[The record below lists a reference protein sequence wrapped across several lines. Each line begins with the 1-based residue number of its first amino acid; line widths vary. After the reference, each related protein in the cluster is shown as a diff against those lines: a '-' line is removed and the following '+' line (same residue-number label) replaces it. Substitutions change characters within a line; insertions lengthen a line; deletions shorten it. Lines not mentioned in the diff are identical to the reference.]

1 MPKIRVHFCGLIRG
15 DFFDEEFEVGPE
27 ETLGDLERRILNKY
41 TEEISPEYRNAAGLL
56 NHKLVRVGD
65 ATGKRLDDLQ
75 MNISSQKEIWFVVPI
90 AGG

>member
-15 DFFDEEFEVGPE
+15 DFFDEEFEVEPE
-27 ETLGDLERRILNKY
+27 ETLGDLEKKILAKY
-41 TEEISPEYRNAAGLL
+41 TKEISQEYRSAEGLL

-65 ATGKRLDDLQ
+65 AAGKRLDDIDT
-75 MNISSQKEIWFVVPI
+75 NISGLKEIWFVVPF